1 MGVCWGREPGLD
13 KSRRMERLVILAKQL
28 TSKPSHL
35 FSLGEFAD
43 AFGCAK
49 STLSEDMSMIR
60 DALEAQGV
68 GTLETIAGAA
78 GGVRYLPCRKEAS
91 IHASLA
97 GMAELCSRPD
107 RIIPGGFLYMSDVLF
122 SPERMVEAGEFFF
135 QRFAPTAPD
144 YILTIETKGIPLAL
158 MTARAFNIPLV
169 IARQGNKVT
178 EGSTV
183 SINYLTGS
191 AKRIQTMSVSRRA
204 LPAGARVLVIDDFM
218 KAGGTAKGLVD
229 LASEVGATVVGTGVL
244 IATEQPEKKLV
255 EDYTAL
261 LVLYKIDEQLK
272 QIDIRPAI

>member
-1 MGVCWGREPGLD
+1 ME

-28 TSKPSHL
+28 TNTPSHL

-49 STLSEDMSMIR
+49 STLSEDMAMIR
-60 DALEAQGV
+60 DILEKQGL
-68 GTLETIAGAA
+68 GTLETVAGAA
-78 GGVRYLPCRKEAS
+78 GGVRYLPCRPEPFV
-91 IHASLA
+91 HLSLLR
-97 GMAELCSRPD
+97 MAELFSRPD

-122 SPERMVEAGEFFF
+122 SPEWMVEAGEFFY
-135 QRFAPTAPD
+135 QRFAHLLPN

-169 IARQGNKVT
+169 IARQGSKVT
-178 EGSTV
+178 EGSAV

-218 KAGGTAKGLVD
+218 KAGGTARGLVD
-229 LASEVGATVVGTGVL
+229 LAEEVGAVVVGTGVL
-244 IATEQPEKKLV
+244 IATNQPEKKLV
-255 EDYTAL
+255 EDYMTL
-261 LVLYKIDEQLK
+261 LVLHKIDETLK
-272 QIDIRPAI
+272 QIDIRPAR

>member
-1 MGVCWGREPGLD
+1 MER
-13 KSRRMERLVILAKQL
+13 SRRLERLVILAKQL
-28 TSKPSHL
+28 TNTPSHL

-49 STLSEDMSMIR
+49 STLSEDMAMIR
-60 DALEAQGV
+60 DILEKQGL
-68 GTLETIAGAA
+68 GTLETVAGAA
-78 GGVRYLPCRKEAS
+78 GGVRYLPCRPEPFV
-91 IHASLA
+91 HASLLR
-97 GMAELCSRPD
+97 MAELFSRPD

-135 QRFAPTAPD
+135 QRFAPLSPD

-169 IARQGNKVT
+169 IARQGSKVT
-178 EGSTV
+178 EGSAV

-218 KAGGTAKGLVD
+218 KAGGTARGLVD
-229 LASEVGATVVGTGVL
+229 MAAEVGATVVGTGVL
-244 IATEQPEKKLV
+244 IATDQPEKKLV
-255 EDYTAL
+255 DDYTAL
-261 LVLYKIDEQLK
+261 LVLYKIDEVLK

>member
-1 MGVCWGREPGLD
+1 ME

-28 TSKPSHL
+28 TNKPSHL

-60 DALEAQGV
+60 ETLEAQGM

-78 GGVRYLPCRKEAS
+78 GGVRYLPCRPEAFV
-91 IHASLA
+91 HESL
-97 GMAELCSRPD
+97 MRLAEVFSRPD

-135 QRFAPTAPD
+135 QRFAPLSPN

-169 IARQGNKVT
+169 IARQGSKVT
-178 EGSTV
+178 EGSAV
-183 SINYLTGS
+183 SINYVTGS

-204 LPAGARVLVIDDFM
+204 LPSGARVLVIDDFM
-218 KAGGTAKGLVD
+218 KAGGTARGLID
-229 LASEVGATVVGTGVL
+229 LAAEVGARVVGTGVL
-244 IATEQPEKKLV
+244 IATVQPEKKLV
-255 EDYTAL
+255 EDFTTL
-261 LVLYKIDEQLK
+261 LVLHKIDETLK
-272 QIDIRPAI
+272 QIDIRPAS

>member
-1 MGVCWGREPGLD
+1 LE
-13 KSRRMERLVILAKQL
+13 KIRRLERLVILAKQL
-28 TSKPSHL
+28 TNKPSHL

-43 AFGCAK
+43 VFGCAK
-49 STLSEDMSMIR
+49 STLSEDMSLIR
-60 DALEAQGV
+60 DTLEAQGM

-78 GGVRYLPCRKEAS
+78 GGVRYLPYRPETAVHES
-91 IHASLA
+91 LSVLA
-97 GMAELCSRPD
+97 GLFSSPD

-135 QRFAPTAPD
+135 QRFAPLSPD

-169 IARQGNKVT
+169 IARQGSKVT
-178 EGSTV
+178 EGSAV

-204 LPAGARVLVIDDFM
+204 LPAGARGLVIGDFM
-218 KAGGTAKGLVD
+218 KAGGTARGLVD
-229 LASEVGATVVGTGVL
+229 MAAEVGAMVVGTGVL
-244 IATEQPEKKLV
+244 IATDQPEKKLV

-261 LVLYKIDEQLK
+261 LVLYKIDEMLK

>member
-1 MGVCWGREPGLD
+1 LE

-28 TSKPSHL
+28 TNKPSHL

-60 DALEAQGV
+60 ETLEAQGM

-78 GGVRYLPCRKEAS
+78 GGVRYLPCRPEAFV
-91 IHASLA
+91 HESL
-97 GMAELCSRPD
+97 MRLAEAFSRPD

-135 QRFAPTAPD
+135 QRFAPLAPN

-169 IARQGNKVT
+169 IARQGSKVT
-178 EGSTV
+178 EGSAV

-204 LPAGARVLVIDDFM
+204 LPTGARVLVIDDFM
-218 KAGGTAKGLVD
+218 KAGGTARGLID
-229 LASEVGATVVGTGVL
+229 LAAEVGARVVGTGVL
-244 IATEQPEKKLV
+244 IATVQPEKKLV
-255 EDYTAL
+255 EDYTTL
-261 LVLYKIDEQLK
+261 LVLHKIDETLK
-272 QIDIRPAI
+272 QIDIRPAS